1 MAELNPIGGRTAALK
16 RRAIETVPARWQLPF
31 RFRLAS
37 LTGGLE
43 PEMAHL
49 PDMVRPHSV
58 SVDIGANH
66 GLYSYALNRLGLSVE
81 AFEPQ
86 PWCVRTIRA
95 WAGERVNVHQVGL
108 SDVEGTLALRMPVV
122 DGTRFTGYATFGAVE
137 GESEVIEVPVRR
149 LDDFGFTAVS
159 FVKVDVEGHE
169 ARVLRGGEQTI
180 AACRPTLLVEIEQR
194 HLTDGVS
201 IDEVFGQVVGYGYR
215 GEYLR
220 EGQWHPL
227 DTFSVERLQLARLA
241 GDESAPYVNNFLFR
255 PVGSG

>member
-1 MAELNPIGGRTAALK
+1 M
-16 RRAIETVPARWQLPF
+16 
-31 RFRLAS
+31 
-37 LTGGLE
+37 
-43 PEMAHL
+43 
-49 PDMVRPHSV
+49 
-58 SVDIGANH
+58 DIGANH

-201 IDEVFGQVVGYGYR
+201 MDRVRAGR
-215 GEYLR
+215 GVRLSR
-220 EGQWHPL
+220 GGSARGAVAPA
-227 DTFSVERLQLARLA
+227 DTFSGGDSSSPDWPAMRAPVCRRLSPGRSDQGEPDA
-241 GDESAPYVNNFLFR
+241 GAVR
-255 PVGSG
+255 WCRRAA